1 MSDTV
6 IHNIKISYDES
17 FQEVRDFANYLK
29 SDKRKEEMK
38 TYYQEARRSEGYKIY
53 LSDKDGNEFSL
64 ICDLEH
70 ICRLELRGM
79 RAY

>member
-17 FQEVRDFANYLK
+17 HQEVRDFANYLK
-29 SDKRKEEMK
+29 SDKRKEEMRG
-38 TYYQEARRSEGYKIY
+38 YYEEARNNREFKIY
-53 LSDKDGNEFSL
+53 LCDIKGNEFTM

-70 ICRLELRGM
+70 ICRLGLRGI
-79 RAY
+79 